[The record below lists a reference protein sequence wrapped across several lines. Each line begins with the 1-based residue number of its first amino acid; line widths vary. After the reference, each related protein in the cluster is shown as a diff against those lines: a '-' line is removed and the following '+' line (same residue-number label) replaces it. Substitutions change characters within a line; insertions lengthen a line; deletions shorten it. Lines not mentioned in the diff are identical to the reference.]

1 MPAVQ
6 KRYGITRVPAWDAL
20 RSAFQSIMNHKMRS
34 LLTLTGIVIGVL
46 AVVSMFSSVYA
57 LKHLISKNMEGMGW
71 DLSVVIAAD
80 TPDQVFGHRSR
91 RRALRR
97 AEQSVRTISYDDY
110 LALKSSLPHKSSY
123 AMIMSPA
130 VMKLGNKDKQVQ
142 LRATDPSFFT
152 NKTYPILHGRYY
164 NQYENDNVL
173 PAAVLGYHFALEQ
186 YGNANPVGKVL
197 QLGEHRL
204 RVVGVLKDDQ
214 LSSGGGMNFNA
225 WERKDE
231 LSAVYLPLKY
241 GAYRFGTNKGVHMIY
256 LQAHDE
262 EEFREL
268 KTQARQL
275 LLARHR
281 MYPNFSFL
289 DVGELI
295 LTITKE
301 IEGYMEK
308 WNITLIAIASISLIV
323 GGIGL
328 FSTLLI
334 SIQERMTEIGVRK
347 SVGATEKDIFY
358 YFIFEAL
365 ALALLGALLGILLA
379 WTALSLIS
387 KAIDFPLYLPV
398 QGVLVGLFFSL
409 VTGFVS
415 GLYPALKAA
424 SVDPIKAIYYFS

>member
-1 MPAVQ
+1 M
-6 KRYGITRVPAWDAL
+6 
-20 RSAFQSIMNHKMRS
+20 
-34 LLTLTGIVIGVL
+34 
-46 AVVSMFSSVYA
+46 
-57 LKHLISKNMEGMGW
+57 
-71 DLSVVIAAD
+71 
-80 TPDQVFGHRSR
+80 
-91 RRALRR
+91 
-97 AEQSVRTISYDDY
+97 
-110 LALKSSLPHKSSY
+110 
-123 AMIMSPA
+123 
-130 VMKLGNKDKQVQ
+130 
-142 LRATDPSFFT
+142 
-152 NKTYPILHGRYY
+152 
-164 NQYENDNVL
+164 
-173 PAAVLGYHFALEQ
+173 
-186 YGNANPVGKVL
+186 GKVL

-379 WTALSLIS
+379 WIALSLIS